1 MARAALCS
9 ILLLALVASATASL
23 TGAQSPIKSRAILDI
38 IELYRRTHGVSK
50 RRHVPRP
57 RVRGRY
63 AEHLRARYAELVHCC
78 ALADVCERNA
88 VLLLNV
94 RQIGQI
100 CCMSKRILSEFS
112 RPRGLMGETR
122 V

>member
-63 AEHLRARYAELVHCC
+63 GRALARYAELVHCC